1 MGLLLPDSISPVVGS
16 FLIFA
21 SFFTS
26 ALTAALGLGGG
37 AALIAIMAN
46 LMPIAALVP
55 VHGAVQI
62 GSNAG
67 RAIVQIRHVDWAILA
82 WFSAGAIAG
91 AAIGGSIAV
100 ELPAPVLRLGIGLF
114 ILWMLW
120 GKVPRFHEAP
130 KRVIAATGFIATA
143 LSMFFGAAG
152 PIGGAVLS
160 KLGLSRHGFVA
171 TQAVTALT
179 MHVLKI
185 ITFGLLGFAFAPWLG
200 LITAMIASGFLGT
213 LFGSRLLT
221 SMKDETFRK
230 GFKLVMT
237 VLALNLLWRAVL
249 EMAGG

>member
-1 MGLLLPDSISPVVGS
+1 MDILFPESISPLVGS

-55 VHGAVQI
+55 VHGAVQM

-67 RAIVQIRHVDWAILA
+67 RALVQIRHVDWPILA
-82 WFSAGAIAG
+82 WFSAGAVAG
-91 AAIGGSIAV
+91 AAVGGSIAV

-120 GKVPRFHEAP
+120 GKVPGFEKAP
-130 KRVIAATGFIATA
+130 KRVIATTGFVAAA
-143 LSMFFGAAG
+143 LSMFFGASG

-160 KLGLSRHGFVA
+160 KLGLSRHGYVA
-171 TQAVTALT
+171 TQAVTALVT
-179 MHVLKI
+179 HVLKI
-185 ITFGLLGFAFAPWLG
+185 VAFGLLGFVFAPWLG
-200 LITAMIASGFLGT
+200 LIVAMIASGFLGT

-221 SMKDETFRK
+221 NMKEETFRK

-237 VLALNLLWRAVL
+237 VLALNLLWRAML
-249 EMAGG
+249 EMAGS